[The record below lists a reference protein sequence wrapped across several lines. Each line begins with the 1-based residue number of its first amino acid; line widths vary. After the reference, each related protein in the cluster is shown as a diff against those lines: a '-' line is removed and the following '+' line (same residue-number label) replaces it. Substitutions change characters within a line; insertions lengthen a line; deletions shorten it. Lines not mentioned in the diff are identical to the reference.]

1 MAETGCKT
9 CKQKSVRKTQIGII
23 ILGFY
28 LLFSAG
34 YGTYKLVLDLI
45 NYIK

>member
-1 MAETGCKT
+1 MTETGCKT
-9 CKQKSVRKTQIGII
+9 CKQKSVGKTQIGII